1 MDKKYRE
8 EYISKIN
15 LSAGIVIRAKEILE
29 DLEFNTTAISNAHNK
44 ELIYDLLLRHS
55 IPYMAV
61 QKDLFDNEINEDT
74 VWVLAACLAA
84 HTLALTHLDYHLD
97 GINPDLVS
105 GQVTAQKLSPETAI
119 SYAIR
124 IIFKSGTLLSKTS
137 VYGQIWSQCIDKVS
151 GFVIERMHQDWKER
165 YSSSILNT
173 DPIEAIK
180 DYLESATSKILASGY
195 WEVMMKASFL
205 TYRPNSQIPHDLEEV
220 ALEMRKFR
228 QMIDELLD
236 IKEDVSA
243 GFVTLP
249 VWFLINEKPDIRELV
264 QEIWENTKEQNAVD
278 TLLEEL
284 QNEFDTSLGAK
295 EYLKQIENKYN
306 LLVGICKR
314 NNWQNLIEM
323 INFKYAKIVDEIQ

>member
-8 EYISKIN
+8 TYLSKIN
-15 LSAGIVIRAKEILE
+15 LSADIVIEAKRILE
-29 DLEFNTTAISNAHNK
+29 DLEFNTIAISNAHNE

-55 IPYMAV
+55 IPYIAV
-61 QKDLFDNEINEDT
+61 QKDLFDNENNEDS

-97 GINPDLVS
+97 GVNPNLNL

-137 VYGQIWSQCIDKVS
+137 VYEQIWSQCIDKVS

-165 YSSSILNT
+165 YSNSILNNNP
-173 DPIEAIK
+173 DEAIK
-180 DYLESATSKILASGY
+180 DYLESSTSKILASGY

-205 TYRPNSQIPHDLEEV
+205 TYRPTSQIPHDLEKV

-228 QMIDELLD
+228 QMLDELLD
-236 IKEDVSA
+236 IKEDVVA
-243 GFVTLP
+243 GFITLP
-249 VWFLINEKPDIRELV
+249 VWFLIGEKPYIRELV
-264 QEIWENTKEQNAVD
+264 QKIWENTKEQNIVD
-278 TLLEEL
+278 ALLEEL
-284 QNEFDTSLGAK
+284 QNEFDTSLSAK
-295 EYLKQIENKYN
+295 EYLKKIEHKYN
-306 LLVGICKR
+306 LLIGICKR

-323 INFKYAKIVDEIQ
+323 INFKYAKIVDKI